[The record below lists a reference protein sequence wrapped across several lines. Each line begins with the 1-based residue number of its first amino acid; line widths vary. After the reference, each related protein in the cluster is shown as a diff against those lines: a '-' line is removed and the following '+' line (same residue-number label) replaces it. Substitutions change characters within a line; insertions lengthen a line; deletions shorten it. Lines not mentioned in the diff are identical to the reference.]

1 MRDLA
6 SGPCES
12 GIGKSMKKVY
22 TENRGY
28 TKSGY
33 IFGVVLNALAGMCI
47 LFVLLTTALQIV
59 CYSDMD
65 MYRKEYEKYGVLNYM
80 PAGTTMSEEDGLMAV
95 TKHMMKYLIGDKDTP
110 DLQIRIKTDAGMRDF
125 FNERELI
132 HMKDVRD
139 LFLKGMQFRYI
150 ALMFALFVFVYCR
163 FGIFREKKA
172 FLKATGKG
180 LLIGTAAFF
189 GIMLILSVIFMV
201 DFNSAFITF
210 HKIFFDNDYWLLDP
224 RTSLLI
230 NILPEGF
237 FFDIV
242 KKVLILFLP
251 SAAVVVVIAFL
262 INRKYKNAE
271 LTFRK
276 D

>member
-1 MRDLA
+1 MINKA
-6 SGPCES
+6 
-12 GIGKSMKKVY
+12 Y

-33 IFGVVLNALAGMCI
+33 RFGVVLSVLAGICLMCAL
-47 LFVLLTTALQIV
+47 LFTSFQIV
-59 CYSDMD
+59 CYGDMS
-65 MYRKEYEKYGVLNYM
+65 MYQKEYEKYGVLQYM
-80 PAGTTMSEEDGLMAV
+80 PAGTTMSSEDGLMKV
-95 TKHMMKYLIGDKDTP
+95 TEHMMKYLIGDKDTP
-110 DLQIRIKTDAGMRDF
+110 DLQVQIKTDAGMIDF
-125 FNERELI
+125 FNEREIL

-139 LFLKGMQFRYI
+139 LFIKVMQFRYI
-150 ALMFALFVFVYCR
+150 AVMFAIFVLVYNR
-163 FGIFREKKA
+163 FGIFREKKG

-180 LLIGTAAFF
+180 LLIGTAIFF
-189 GIMLILSVIFMV
+189 GIVLILAVIFMV

-210 HKIFFDNDYWLLDP
+210 HKVFFTNDYWLLDP

-237 FFDIV
+237 FFDVV
-242 KKVLILFLP
+242 KKILAIFLP
-251 SAAVVVVIAFL
+251 SAAAVVLVAFL
-262 INRKYKNAE
+262 IHRKYKDAE